1 MAPMHNVM
9 IDDKELF
16 GVFMLGDSNTY
27 AEIAATALYQ
37 NQGAS
42 YVVNQRGV
50 IELRPNKS
58 AANNYFGGYNLFHT
72 LREKNV
78 DEQQIH
84 ALQRGMQ
91 EQQEVEFVADISGET
106 WRIQSFPDSWGNSII
121 IVVPVSVTA
130 KGKCVKIDLGGR
142 Q

>member
-1 MAPMHNVM
+1 MAPMHNVT

-16 GVFMLGDSNTY
+16 GVFMLVDSNTY

-58 AANNYFGGYNLFHT
+58 AANNYFGGYNLLHT

-84 ALQRGMQ
+84 ALQRGCKSSKKSNLSQ
-91 EQQEVEFVADISGET
+91 ILAEKLGVFKA
-106 WRIQSFPDSWGNSII
+106 FPIAGA
-121 IVVPVSVTA
+121 TA
-130 KGKCVKIDLGGR
+130 SSL
-142 Q
+142 